1 MIKNKEVQLIS
12 NQMWLATAKL
22 YTIKKWVI
30 SVYINWMLRPIFSV
44 DYVDQLDTEW
54 EGMKSHAK
62 SILKSY
68 LQTYSDFYWLA
79 FQLLWFNVT
88 SRGNISFKFLLK
100 KNERNNVH
108 ANKML
113 WRCAFYKKSFL
124 IQNIQKRSIFS
135 HSKEWIFK

>member
-54 EGMKSHAK
+54 QGMKSHAK

-79 FQLLWFNVT
+79 FQLL
-88 SRGNISFKFLLK
+88 
-100 KNERNNVH
+100 
-108 ANKML
+108 
-113 WRCAFYKKSFL
+113 
-124 IQNIQKRSIFS
+124 
-135 HSKEWIFK
+135 